1 MIINTSRDGADSRVE
16 SSRTRVSTMDARR
29 LSSFKE
35 TSSSASASATRL
47 RARDR
52 DGASKHAFT
61 AFANRVRTRAITAHP
76 ENAVE
81 GRGRFVQPRRRCETT
96 ATRGE
101 RATTTRQDRDER
113 LNRARTCDAR
123 SDCTFAY
130 RVSRSHARPK
140 TTKTSRLSIRRRRTT
155 GVSVRSRVRRYRPRR
170 REMHARTVATT
181 TTRLGALRTR
191 RDRDFSSSS
200 RISRNENRH
209 PGLSRGRASIRDE
222 DGVSRVLD
230 RSVEVEFARALRSL
244 SYVFVFTRARSS
256 HSSRERE
263 RVTSSRRRVVLAS
276 NHRRRSGETRGAFRR
291 AAPSLESE
299 SIIVRPT
306 AVTDRSSVVC
316 DSSNR
321 NPRGKVRNARISLFE
336 SSTLRREPIRN
347 E

>member
-35 TSSSASASATRL
+35 TSASASTSATRL

-61 AFANRVRTRAITAHP
+61 ALSNRVRTRAITAHA

-101 RATTTRQDRDER
+101 RATTTRRDRDER
-113 LNRARTCDAR
+113 LHRARTRDAR
-123 SDCTFAY
+123 SDCTFVY

-181 TTRLGALRTR
+181 RTTHLGALRTR

-209 PGLSRGRASIRDE
+209 PGLSRGRASTRDE

-230 RSVEVEFARALRSL
+230 RSVEVEFARARRSL

-263 RVTSSRRRVVLAS
+263 RVTS
-276 NHRRRSGETRGAFRR
+276 
-291 AAPSLESE
+291 
-299 SIIVRPT
+299 
-306 AVTDRSSVVC
+306 
-316 DSSNR
+316 
-321 NPRGKVRNARISLFE
+321 
-336 SSTLRREPIRN
+336 
-347 E
+347 

>member
-1 MIINTSRDGADSRVE
+1 MILNTSRDGANSRVE

-35 TSSSASASATRL
+35 TSASASTSVTRL
-47 RARDR
+47 RCSS

-61 AFANRVRTRAITAHP
+61 AFANRVRTRAITAHA

-101 RATTTRQDRDER
+101 RATTTRRDRDER
-113 LNRARTCDAR
+113 LNRARTRVDAR

-170 REMHARTVATT
+170 RQMHARTVATT

-191 RDRDFSSSS
+191 RERDFSSSS
-200 RISRNENRH
+200 RTSRNENRH
-209 PGLSRGRASIRDE
+209 PGLSRGRVSTRDPTASRASSI
-222 DGVSRVLD
+222 D
-230 RSVEVEFARALRSL
+230 RSRS
-244 SYVFVFTRARSS
+244 SSRARS
-256 HSSRERE
+256 
-263 RVTSSRRRVVLAS
+263 V
-276 NHRRRSGETRGAFRR
+276 
-291 AAPSLESE
+291 P
-299 SIIVRPT
+299 
-306 AVTDRSSVVC
+306 
-316 DSSNR
+316 
-321 NPRGKVRNARISLFE
+321 
-336 SSTLRREPIRN
+336 
-347 E
+347 